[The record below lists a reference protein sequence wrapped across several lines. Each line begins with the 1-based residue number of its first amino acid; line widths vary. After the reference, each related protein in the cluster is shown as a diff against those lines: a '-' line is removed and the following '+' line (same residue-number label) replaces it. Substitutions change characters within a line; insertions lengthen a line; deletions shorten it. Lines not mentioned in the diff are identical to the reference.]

1 MCFVYNFFRLCY
13 MPTFLSNLR
22 LMRSLSNLIKASIL
36 INSHIQRERER
47 ERVFCFLSQAK
58 LLYAKMDPTIAF
70 NSWVECTGFCFI
82 LGSSLLTNA
91 VLVRMDDHVWNT
103 WLWLNGVQRACN
115 KAFICFIN
123 RRIQRGP
130 GSHDNHF
137 YRPEKLWMHNR

>member
-1 MCFVYNFFRLCY
+1 

-47 ERVFCFLSQAK
+47 ERERENNKNRFLFFISSK
-58 LLYAKMDPTIAF
+58 IVVCKNGSGHIAF

-91 VLVRMDDHVWNT
+91 VLVWMDDHVWNT
-103 WLWLNGVQRACN
+103 CLWLNGIQRACI